1 MTQIPIGSS
10 PDPGGSPESVLAFA
24 SALHDRAL
32 FIGSLVDL
40 TNPLTPGAGWTG
52 AAAEAFAAQVRPLS
66 PVLEAVAQRY
76 AAGAEAL
83 ARFADE
89 FSLTRLDQLR
99 ARLIAEEARQ
109 QREGLELVL
118 AQTTDPG
125 SRLVLIHRI
134 DDLQLRQ
141 CEANLRE
148 LAAHQD
154 YLKADLCW
162 SRRLDAIC
170 EDSLTDRGLYAF
182 VSGVET
188 WGSRVSMVSLGG
200 RWFPPLEV
208 AGWAADVLGT
218 GAGVARW
225 VMWGEGDATDLV
237 VAGAFTVLGGFGSWA
252 RKGSGLLGSTD
263 EASRTFAHGLRL
275 GAQAHERE
283 KWSQRLADL
292 RTLAPAKAVNPALPA
307 QAGGVLGP
315 ARARVE
321 QTVDT
326 MRAEWALAAPSGPA
340 GRGLFWSGWGAT
352 GGAKAQEWGQ
362 QAKDIKEEA
371 EQVTEERQPGL
382 RPLAP
387 TGVVP

>member
-40 TNPLTPGAGWTG
+40 TNSLTPGAGWTG
-52 AAAEAFAAQVRPLS
+52 AAAEALAAQVRPLS

-237 VAGAFTVLGGFGSWA
+237 VAGAFTVL
-252 RKGSGLLGSTD
+252 
-263 EASRTFAHGLRL
+263 
-275 GAQAHERE
+275 
-283 KWSQRLADL
+283 
-292 RTLAPAKAVNPALPA
+292 APAKAVNPALPA

>member
-1 MTQIPIGSS
+1 MTQTPIGSS
-10 PDPGGSPESVLAFA
+10 PDPGGSPEAVLAFA
-24 SALHDRAL
+24 SALHERAL
-32 FIGSLVDL
+32 FIGSLIDL
-40 TNPLTPGAGWTG
+40 ADSLRPDAGWTG
-52 AAAEAFAAQVRPLS
+52 AAAEAFAAQVRQLS

-89 FSLTRLDQLR
+89 FSMTRLDQLR
-99 ARLIAEEARQ
+99 ARLIADEARG
-109 QREGLELVL
+109 QREGLELALV
-118 AQTTDPG
+118 QTTDPVA
-125 SRLVLIHRI
+125 RLALSHRI
-134 DDLQLRQ
+134 DDLLTRQ

-170 EDSLTDRGLYAF
+170 EDSLADRGLYAF

-188 WGSRVSMVSLGG
+188 WGSRMSMVSLGG

-208 AGWAADVLGT
+208 AGWAADLLGT
-218 GAGVARW
+218 GASVARW
-225 VMWGEGDATDLV
+225 VMWGEGDGTDLV
-237 VAGAFTVLGGFGSWA
+237 VAGAFTALGGFGSWA
-252 RKGSGLLGSTD
+252 RKGSGLLGATD
-263 EASRTFAHGLRL
+263 EASRTFAYGLRL
-275 GAQAHERE
+275 GAQAHERQ

-326 MRAEWALAAPSGPA
+326 MRAEWALADPSGSA

-352 GGAKAQEWGQ
+352 GVVKAQEWGQ
-362 QAKDIKEEA
+362 QAQDIKEEA

-382 RPLAP
+382 RQLTPVGP
-387 TGVVP
+387 QP